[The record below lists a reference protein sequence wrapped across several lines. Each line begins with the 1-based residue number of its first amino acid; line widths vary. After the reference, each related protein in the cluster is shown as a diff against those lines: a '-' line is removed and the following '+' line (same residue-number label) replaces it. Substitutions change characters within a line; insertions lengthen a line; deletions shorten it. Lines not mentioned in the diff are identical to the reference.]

1 MINTYR
7 LEYIELIKRAKKRN
21 HHHVRGDGFQKHHI
35 LPKSIFPLWKYRK
48 SNIVALTLEE
58 HIEAHRLLK
67 EIFKCKATSD
77 AYNYMIGSST
87 SKIYR
92 DGALANWQNKEYREK
107 VTNSNRRTWN
117 NPELRQK
124 HSELIKELFR
134 TDPEKSRKRN
144 LGVRKA
150 ISQKV
155 RNLETGKVF
164 DSMTEA
170 AIWAGIPKSSPKIGM
185 CCRKERRYAGKTP
198 DGHGAS
204 WEYVGESKRL
214 HNNPVVIHDT
224 VLTFTGAK
232 NKKTNVVCWTNGVI
246 NVMAEAQPGPDF
258 YRGMTRKS
266 NMPS

>member
-1 MINTYR
+1 MTAR
-7 LEYIELIKRAKKRN
+7 DEYIKLIITAKKRS
-21 HHHVRGDGFQKHHI
+21 HTKSPKDGYEVHHI
-35 LPKSIFPLWKYRK
+35 LPKSIFPLWKDRK
-48 SNIVALTLEE
+48 SNLVTLTYEEHLQAHKLLCDIFPCKAMFMAYGYMQNQPSQLTLS
-58 HIEAHRLLK
+58 EATKMLWR
-67 EIFKCKATSD
+67 IP
-77 AYNYMIGSST
+77 
-87 SKIYR
+87 
-92 DGALANWQNKEYREK
+92 EYRQK
-107 VTNSNRRTWN
+107 VVDGNFKFWHDEEN
-117 NPELRQK
+117 LKK
-124 HSELIKELFR
+124 HSEIVKAAVNKPDIAE
-134 TDPEKSRKRN
+134 KRN
-144 LGVRKA
+144 KGVRRA

-198 DGHGAS
+198 EGHGAS

-246 NVMAEAQPGPDF
+246 NVMSEAQPGPDF